1 MLNSVALS
9 VAISVAFHSTEDF
22 HYHRSRKPKNVILGI
37 AFFIEIDIAILID
50 IAIDI
55 DIDITIFT
63 AILFP
68 SCNPL
73 LHRGLG

>member
-22 HYHRSRKPKNVILGI
+22 HYHRSRKPKTLFIVIS
-37 AFFIEIDIAILID
+37 FFIDIAILID